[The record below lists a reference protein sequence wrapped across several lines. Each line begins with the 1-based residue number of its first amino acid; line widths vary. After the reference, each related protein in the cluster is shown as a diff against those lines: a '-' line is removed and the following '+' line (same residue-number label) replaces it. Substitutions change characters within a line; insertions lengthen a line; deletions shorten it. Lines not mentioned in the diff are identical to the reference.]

1 MDIFEGIGKLKDF
14 KLILYIDK
22 LILYIDKLTLYIDK
36 SVPSVVQSIRKSIY
50 ILKQKLLSKLIKL
63 GENYIVKRV

>member
-1 MDIFEGIGKLKDF
+1 MDIFESIGKLKDF
-14 KLILYIDK
+14 K